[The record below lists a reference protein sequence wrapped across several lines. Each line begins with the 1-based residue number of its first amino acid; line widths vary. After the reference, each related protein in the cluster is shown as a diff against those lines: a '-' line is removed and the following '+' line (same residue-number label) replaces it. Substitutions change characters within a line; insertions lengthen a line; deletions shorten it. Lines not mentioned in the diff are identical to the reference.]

1 MLYEVITQAN
11 TDFADRRVFGGTNN
25 ETLPFEYNA
34 STKSMTFNG
43 HDIDENDITLFP
55 QTADINVDVGL
66 GIKFDAS
73 GNVDKQ
79 TVMNL
84 AINGA
89 EVFGHGV
96 DADGDSKNLIKLAF
110 QAANAIDS
118 NDIARITSYN
128 VCYTKLLRL

>member
-1 MLYEVITQAN
+1 
-11 TDFADRRVFGGTNN
+11 
-25 ETLPFEYNA
+25 
-34 STKSMTFNG
+34 MTFNG

-66 GIKFDAS
+66 GIKFDAT

-89 EVFGHGV
+89 EVFGHGT
-96 DADGDSKNLIKLAF
+96 DGDGDSKNLIKLAF
-110 QAANAIDS
+110 EAADALEA
-118 NDIARITSYN
+118 NDITKATRLITKVNDARATLMVGITNIGNTQQSVEYNKARAQDQSFNLKSYN
-128 VCYTKLLRL
+128 FV